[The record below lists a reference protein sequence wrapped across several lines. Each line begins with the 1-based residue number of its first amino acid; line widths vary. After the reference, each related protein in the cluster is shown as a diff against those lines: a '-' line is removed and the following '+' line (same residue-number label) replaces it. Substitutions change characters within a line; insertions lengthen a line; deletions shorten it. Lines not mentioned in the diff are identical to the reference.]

1 MVRRFLIALA
11 VTALGAV
18 FVAPAAQAEFGI
30 ARWEALTCK
39 TDATTPGLGNWAANG
54 SPCVQSEPER
64 QYTQAA
70 GHPNK
75 GITAFLMNQVV
86 GPPKFPD
93 GFIKNIRVELP
104 KGLGV
109 NPEAVPKCTEKQ
121 LSEVVAAGPPLVSKC
136 TTEVPESLV
145 GVDYFTTLAPGPVP
159 PAGTEVTVPAFVYNI
174 AARPGVPSMAGF
186 NAAGEPTYLVGSL
199 DPGDQH
205 ISFDI
210 TDLKSPL
217 EGGPPVIGSRLVFEG
232 QKGDGYLTLPSS
244 CAGPQVTKLHVVS
257 HPYPAPPEG
266 AELERSAEAA
276 TPTGATG
283 CDKVPFEPTVA
294 VNPTGPKATDT
305 AEPVTVE
312 VGIPFEKGKPEGIT
326 NSYLKTAKVTLPEG
340 MGINPSSAN
349 GLVACTNQQFAMGTN
364 DPVACPNDSK
374 IGTVTVETPS
384 LPAGSIGGAVYVGE
398 PLKNGPGTSESG
410 EQFRIFIHASGP
422 ERGVN
427 VRLVGKI
434 SLNSQT
440 GQITATVEENPE
452 APFSS
457 FQIHLDGGP
466 KGTLST
472 PYTCGPNK
480 TVTELDPWSG
490 NPAAKPSGE
499 FTLTNFPG
507 GGSCPKSLGERP
519 FTPSYS
525 AKSDSSKAG
534 AYSPFRVSMG
544 RSDGQQELK
553 AVNVT
558 LPKGLTGKL
567 AGIPYCSEQAIAA
580 AQAASGKAEQA
591 HASCSSESAIG
602 SATITAGT
610 GSAPFKTSGTAYLAG
625 PYKNAP
631 LSLAIITPAV
641 AGPYDLGTV
650 VVRVA
655 LNVNPETA
663 QVNAVSDAIPNVF
676 GGVKLDIRSI
686 DVNVDRSK
694 FMLNPTNCA
703 AQATTGSINGGGSD
717 PANSS
722 SWSSYSV
729 SSPFQ
734 ATECKKLGFKPKL
747 FTRISGPTTRA
758 KNPQIRA
765 VLEAR
770 NGDANIARTALTLPH
785 SLFLDQSHIR
795 TVCTRPQL
803 ASQSCPKAAQYGYA
817 KAKTPLL
824 SNMLKGP
831 VYLVSSNHKLPDLVA
846 DLRGQVNIQL
856 HGVIGSKHG
865 GLKTVFNPV
874 PDVPVKKFI
883 LTMQKGKKSLIVN
896 STNLCKKQQKAVL
909 NIGGQNGKKVKNNKY
924 RLNVTGCKGK
934 KKK

>member
-1 MVRRFLIALA
+1 M
-11 VTALGAV
+11 
-18 FVAPAAQAEFGI
+18 APAAHAAFGI
-30 ARWEALTCK
+30 EHWEALTCK
-39 TDATTPGLGNWAANG
+39 ENVDTPGLGDPPITGLAPLPK
-54 SPCVQSEPER
+54 SPGQCTEDTEDKWF
-64 QYTQAA
+64 TQAA
-70 GHPNK
+70 GHPNF
-75 GITAFLMNQVV
+75 GVTDFTLNTFPSALPV
-86 GPPKFPD
+86 GGFPQ
-93 GFIKNIRVELP
+93 GFVKDIIVDTPE
-104 KGLGV
+104 GLSV
-109 NPEAVPKCTEKQ
+109 NPEALPQCKVEDLEK
-121 LSEVVAAGPPLVSKC
+121 AACS
-136 TTEVPESLV
+136 PESLV
-145 GVDYFTTLAPGPVP
+145 GINYLTVAAAAPSPTCAPFPTCPQARVALP
-159 PAGTEVTVPAFVYNI
+159 VYNLV
-174 AARPGVPSMAGF
+174 PFEGVPSMVGF
-186 NAAGEPTYLVGSL
+186 VTESGPTFIVGSL
-199 DPGDQH
+199 SPKDQH
-205 ISFDI
+205 VTFTISDI
-210 TDLKSPL
+210 HPPSPTS
-217 EGGPPVIGSRLVFEG
+217 PPIIGSRLVFFG
-232 QKGDGYLTLPSS
+232 NSGNGTYLTMPSN
-244 CAGPQVTKLHVVS
+244 CGPGQTSTLRVDQQTEPGVYSEKSFTTKV
-257 HPYPAPPEG
+257 G
-266 AELERSAEAA
+266 AS
-276 TPTGATG
+276 G
-283 CDKVPFEPTVA
+283 CDKVPFKPTINVSTA
-294 VNPTGPKATDT
+294 GGTVDSPEAT
-305 AEPVTVE
+305 TVD
-312 VGIPFEKGKPEGIT
+312 VGIPWNASDPIA
-326 NSYLKTAKVTLPEG
+326 NSYLKEAKVILPEG

-349 GLVACTNQQFAMGTN
+349 GLETCTEAQFGKGTN
-364 DPVACPNDSK
+364 NPITCPKGSV
-374 IGTVTVETPS
+374 IGTVDVQTPS
-384 LPAGSIGGAVYVGE
+384 LPPNTIGGTVYVGE
-398 PLKNGPGTSESG
+398 PLKNGPGASATG
-410 EQFRIFIHASGP
+410 EQFRIFIHAFS
-422 ERGVN
+422 EKRGVN
-427 VRLVGKI
+427 VRLIGKI
-434 SLNSQT
+434 FLNAQT
-440 GQITATVEENPE
+440 GQVTAVVPENPQ
-452 APFSS
+452 ATFSN
-457 FQIHLDGGP
+457 FRVHINGGP
-466 KGTLST
+466 KGTLTS
-472 PYTCGPNK
+472 PPTCGPN
-480 TVTELDPWSG
+480 VTNTEMTPWSE
-490 NPAAKPSGE
+490 NPDQNKPSSS
-499 FTLTNFPG
+499 FTLTSAPG

-519 FTPSYS
+519 FSPSYS

-534 AYSPFRVSMG
+534 AYSPFRVNMG
-544 RSDGQQELK
+544 RADGQQELK

-591 HASCSSESAIG
+591 HASCSAESAIG
-602 SATITAGT
+602 SASITAGT
-610 GSAPFKTSGTAYLAG
+610 GSEPFKTNGTAYLAG
-625 PYKNAP
+625 PYKGAP
-631 LSLAIITPAV
+631 LSLVIVTPAV

-686 DVNVDRSK
+686 DVNVDRSN

-703 AQATTGSINGGGSD
+703 AQATTGSINGGGSN

-722 SWSSYSV
+722 SWSSYAV

-734 ATECKKLGFKPKL
+734 AVECNKLGFKPKL

-824 SNMLKGP
+824 SNMLQGP

-883 LTMQKGKKSLIVN
+883 LTMQKGKKSLVVN
-896 STNLCKKQQKAVL
+896 STNLCTKPQRAVL

-924 RLNVTGCKGK
+924 RLNVTGCKKHK
-934 KKK
+934 KK